1 MFMFGGP
8 NTSITVLPC
17 SLWKESFVPHQQRKT
32 MTTGKRFLDRSKSI
46 DPKRILDARTRS
58 VLQEVLKED
67 RGRGL
72 DAYLRVFGPKVKL
85 AR

>member
-1 MFMFGGP
+1 
-8 NTSITVLPC
+8 
-17 SLWKESFVPHQQRKT
+17 